1 MKKATWESTVKPIVV
16 LSVISVSYTHLD
28 VYKRQALHGGK
39 QGLLADPYYNPNLT
53 HDRED
58 FSESDDLRGL
68 KQGRVE
74 VFPPPASQ
82 KREAL

>member
-1 MKKATWESTVKPIVV
+1 MRSSIITSKSRETTKRPGQGGTVC
-16 LSVISVSYTHLD
+16 
-28 VYKRQALHGGK
+28 GGTAAAVCAARG
-39 QGLLADPYYNPNLT
+39 QGAAGRPYYNPNLT

-58 FSESDDLRGL
+58 FRKAMISRL